1 MNTAS
6 KSKTRPLSYYFA
18 DAPQFGTTITRQW
31 CADYLRACRKSGRFI
46 AKRIRPGYIEVRAL
60 VAWNSSTVA
69 VIASY

>member
-1 MNTAS
+1 MNSAS
-6 KSKTRPLSYYFA
+6 KPQSLTAAQLISKAEAGCIIFWRP
-18 DAPQFGTTITRQW
+18 
-31 CADYLRACRKSGRFI
+31 SGRFI